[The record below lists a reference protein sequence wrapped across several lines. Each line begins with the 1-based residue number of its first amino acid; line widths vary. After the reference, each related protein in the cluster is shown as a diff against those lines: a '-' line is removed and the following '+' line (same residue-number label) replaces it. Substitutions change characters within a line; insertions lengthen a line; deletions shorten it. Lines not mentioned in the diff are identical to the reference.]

1 MATESPPAVRRGHSA
16 PDASEA
22 GQAMAGSATEDE
34 DVAEQRRAVQQNSIP
49 GMALDSQPK
58 SPVLHMDK
66 AGLSLAF

>member
-1 MATESPPAVRRGHSA
+1 
-16 PDASEA
+16 
-22 GQAMAGSATEDE
+22 MAGSATEDE